1 MRSGAGWVAVAVD
14 DLEAIPWMGRGP
26 VWRPLRH
33 ALDARIAGMNV
44 YTADRAGEE
53 VIETH
58 AEAGGA
64 GRGHEEV
71 YAVLAGA
78 ARFALDARDLDAPAG
93 TFIRVAPE
101 VRRGARAL
109 EPGTAVLALGGPP
122 SFDVSASEWIER
134 ARAQARTRPERA
146 EAIVAELREQM
157 PGSVGVPI
165 AQALLADT
173 RGDEESAARELRE
186 VLEREPSLAEHLMRD
201 PDLGAA
207 ARRAVE
213 AAPDPVD
220 AAAGEEAPAR
230 AAGVATRPAR
240 ADDLGRLLA
249 LLSQLEEEEQEEL
262 IAVTPALTATFAR
275 ILADRR
281 RTIVVAE
288 SRAGLVGTLDVVI
301 VENLTREGA
310 AWAAV
315 ENVVVDRR
323 HRGRG
328 VGRELMGAAERI
340 ARDHG
345 CFMLQLVSG
354 QRRAA
359 AHALYEAV
367 GYDAPVRGF
376 RRYL

>member
-1 MRSGAGWVAVAVD
+1 MPRGTGWVAVALD
-14 DLEAIPWMGRGP
+14 DLEEIAWMGSGP
-26 VWRPLRH
+26 VWRPLRQ
-33 ALDARIAGMNV
+33 ALDARMAGINV
-44 YTADRAGEE
+44 YTAERAGEE

-58 AEAGGA
+58 AEAGGE

-78 ARFALDARDLDAPAG
+78 ARFALDGRDLDAPAG

-109 EPGTAVLALGGPP
+109 QPRTAVLALGGPP

-134 ARAQARTRPERA
+134 ARAHVRARPERA
-146 EAIVAELREQM
+146 EAIVAELREEM

-165 AQALLADT
+165 AQALLAAA
-173 RGDEESAARELRE
+173 RGDERSAVRELRE
-186 VLEREPSLAEHLMRD
+186 ALAREPSLADHLVRD
-201 PDLGAA
+201 PDLGPA
-207 ARRAVE
+207 ARRAVK
-213 AAPDPVD
+213 AAPDPAD
-220 AAAGEEAPAR
+220 AVAGEEAA
-230 AAGVATRPAR
+230 AASAGVATRPAR
-240 ADDLGRLLA
+240 PGDLEGFLG
-249 LLSQLEEEEQEEL
+249 LLSQLDEDAPPIDATPEL
-262 IAVTPALTATFAR
+262 AVTFGR
-275 ILADRR
+275 ILEDRR

-288 SRAGLVGTLDVVI
+288 SRDGLVGTLDLVI
-301 VENLTREGA
+301 VENLTHEGS

-323 HRGRG
+323 HRSRG
-328 VGRELMGAAERI
+328 VGRELMTAADRI
-340 ARDHG
+340 ASAHG

-354 QRRAA
+354 RQRAA
-359 AHALYEAV
+359 AHALYEAA